1 MVVRIFVVNSVSL
14 SLFQKKKERKER
26 KRNGILS
33 FTE

>member
-14 SLFQKKKERKER
+14 SPSQKKKERKER